1 MDERKR
7 TRAGTGPKEI
17 VAVKLDAA
25 LLAKVDAEQARL
37 MREAPHF
44 EPTRSDAVRALI
56 ARGAGVVVAGGPAG
70 RGTLRV
76 RRGVVLPEG
85 ESIEGGGLG
94 GGGPIAVKGSV

>member
-1 MDERKR
+1 M
-7 TRAGTGPKEI
+7 
-17 VAVKLDAA
+17 KLDAA

-56 ARGAGVVVAGGPAG
+56 ARGAGVVVAGGRAA

-76 RRGVVLPEG
+76 REGVALTESVEGVVLG
-85 ESIEGGGLG
+85 A
-94 GGGPIAVKGSV
+94 GGPVVVKGSV